1 MLIQTI
7 VKRELPSSDKYIREN
22 KTAGKV
28 KINRLSDAESDIN
41 KTSHVR
47 VCLRLLCTL
56 ACLLQ
61 SMLIAESDEYPD
73 RP

>member
-1 MLIQTI
+1 MLIQFI

-47 VCLRLLCTL
+47 
-56 ACLLQ
+56 
-61 SMLIAESDEYPD
+61 
-73 RP
+73 

>member
-1 MLIQTI
+1 MLIQII

-28 KINRLSDAESDIN
+28 KINSLSDAESDIN
-41 KTSHVR
+41 KTSHAR
-47 VCLRLLCTL
+47 VCLRLLGTL